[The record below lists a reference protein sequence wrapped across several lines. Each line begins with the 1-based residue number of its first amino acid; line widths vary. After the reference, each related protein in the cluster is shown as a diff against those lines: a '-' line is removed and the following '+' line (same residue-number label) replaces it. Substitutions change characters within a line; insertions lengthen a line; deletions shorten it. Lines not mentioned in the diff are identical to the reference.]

1 MYSPE
6 ADAGFEA
13 RLRTVRI
20 LWVAFLATV
29 GLYAL
34 VAYLANPLSDAER
47 ARIQGDPAPTGI
59 PTVLVAFFAL
69 GVAAVVTS
77 FVLQRA
83 FAQKAAAR
91 QRPDVYQQ
99 GLILAF
105 VFCEVAALFGLMG
118 LFVTGSRYA
127 YALLALG
134 ALAIA
139 LHFPR
144 REQLLAAYFKPA
156 G

>member
-1 MYSPE
+1 M
-6 ADAGFEA
+6 
-13 RLRTVRI
+13 L
-20 LWVAFLATV
+20 
-29 GLYAL
+29 
-34 VAYLANPLSDAER
+34 
-47 ARIQGDPAPTGI
+47 
-59 PTVLVAFFAL
+59 
-69 GVAAVVTS
+69 
-77 FVLQRA
+77 
-83 FAQKAAAR
+83 
-91 QRPDVYQQ
+91 QQ

-118 LFVTGSRYA
+118 LFVTGNRYA

-144 REQLLAAYFKPA
+144 RGQLLAAYFKPV

>member
-6 ADAGFEA
+6 ADARAEA
-13 RLRTVRI
+13 RLRVMRI
-20 LWVAFLATV
+20 LWIAFLASV

-59 PTVLVAFFAL
+59 PAVLVALFAL
-69 GVAAVVTS
+69 GVALVVAS
-77 FVLQRA
+77 FVLKQA
-83 FAQKAAAR
+83 FAKKAAAR
-91 QRPDVYQQ
+91 QLPDAFQT
-99 GLILAF
+99 GFILALA
-105 VFCEVAALFGLMG
+105 FCESAALFGLVG